1 MAALGRIITINPHA
15 HGRRHAAHPSPLTP
29 RACAPPPR
37 RRAGGMAANLEIN
50 PKHPA
55 VLKLKG
61 MVDDAGADDAA
72 TRDFASL
79 LYDVAAV
86 SSGYEIKD
94 PADFAKRVVS
104 LMAEGVVMEMDEPAE
119 EPAEEAAEEAAPA
132 GATTESAP
140 TVAEVKSEV
149 EEVEV
154 EVIPPED

>member
-1 MAALGRIITINPHA
+1 
-15 HGRRHAAHPSPLTP
+15 
-29 RACAPPPR
+29 
-37 RRAGGMAANLEIN
+37 MAANLEIN

-61 MVDDAGADDAA
+61 MVEEAGTDDAA

-94 PADFAKRVVS
+94 PADFARRVVS
-104 LMAEGVVMEMDEPAE
+104 LMAEGVVMEDV
-119 EPAEEAAEEAAPA
+119 A

-140 TVAEVKSEV
+140 TAAEVKSEV
-149 EEVEV
+149 AEV

>member
-1 MAALGRIITINPHA
+1 
-15 HGRRHAAHPSPLTP
+15 
-29 RACAPPPR
+29 
-37 RRAGGMAANLEIN
+37 MAANLEIN

-104 LMAEGVVMEMDEPAE
+104 LMAEGVVMEMEDEP
-119 EPAEEAAEEAAPA
+119 AEEAAPA

-140 TVAEVKSEV
+140 TVAEVKSE
-149 EEVEV
+149 EVEV
-154 EVIPPED
+154 EIIPPED